1 MMADV
6 FHPGSDI
13 DIGLAVDTDTS
24 VSMHPGSAIDIGL
37 DIETRQTA
45 MHPGSDLVFDVAI
58 DFDGGKTFTSF
69 EGETQLVL
77 TTFGVISI
85 FVVPVDP
92 PESLGD
98 VNVRAFSVD
107 PEFAFTFDKFGRPV

>member
-13 DIGLAVDTDTS
+13 DIGLAV
-24 VSMHPGSAIDIGL
+24 
-37 DIETRQTA
+37 ETRQTA
-45 MHPGSDLVFDVAI
+45 MHPGSDLVLDVVV

-69 EGETQLVL
+69 EGEIEFSL

-85 FVVPVDP
+85 FVVPVEP

-107 PEFAFTFDKFGRPV
+107 PEFAFTFDKFGRPT